1 MRQPARY
8 RERMAIS
15 QSDLDALDQAIASGV
30 TSVTFDGR
38 TVNYQSTAAL
48 MEARQHTLQVL
59 NGSLQNRGPRLF
71 KFGFTTSRGD

>member
-15 QSDLDALDQAIASGV
+15 QSDLDALDAAIASGA
-30 TSVTFDGR
+30 TSVSFDGR
-38 TVNYQSTAAL
+38 SVTYQNTAQML
-48 MEARQHTLQVL
+48 EARKHVVQVL

-71 KFGFTTSRGD
+71 RFGFTTSRGD